1 MACLTRR
8 SLFRI
13 AGVGLLVF
21 ILMSV
26 ASAGASAR
34 STASPSGVLV
44 VNDSVGPATLDEAS
58 DACGFEDQWGT
69 NFYRQLFRIGTKPG
83 PYSGVTVQDPRTVL
97 GDVATSWSES
107 SNGLTYTIHLNPD
120 AKFLDGTPINAAAV
134 MFSMQRA
141 QTLGS
146 CGAAFWDAE
155 NFTDAPTMT
164 TPNATTVVVH
174 LKQPNGLLLDAWAVP
189 GPTAIYE
196 PSLVT
201 QHPDTKGQS
210 VNPYWA
216 NHIAGG
222 GGPYVLESYVP
233 DEKMIM
239 KANPAYTGPTPAMQ
253 AEVVANFGLS
263 ESTLVLDARN
273 GSADVTFGLT
283 PDDLVGLQS
292 DKSVRV
298 LKLPVQQFYSLGLNN
313 TIPPF
318 NNEKLREA
326 LAYAVPYQS
335 ILTDVLRG
343 FGAEY
348 YGPIAQTLP
357 DFNPAIAPQLTFNL
371 AKAKSLLAASGVKL
385 PLNVTMVLQQGAT
398 VPAQMA
404 TIVQADWAKL
414 NVHVSFDTL
423 GVTAYDT
430 TVEGRKD
437 ESFIRIDGP
446 GAATAGWLLGYDMIC
461 GGSFNLSDICIP
473 PADKLLTQAEN
484 TTNAALAQT
493 DYNKITALWRAEF
506 PKILLANIDQGI
518 VLNNAV
524 KKYDWSVIATE
535 EVHAITVT

>member
-21 ILMSV
+21 VLMSV

-83 PYSGVTVQDPRTVL
+83 PYPGVTVQDPRTVL
-97 GDVATSWSES
+97 GDLATSWSEAA
-107 SNGLTYTIHLNPD
+107 NGLTYTIHLNPD

-134 MFSMQRA
+134 KFSLQRA
-141 QTLGS
+141 QTLDS

-155 NFTDAPTMT
+155 NFSDAPTMT

-196 PSLVT
+196 PSLVS
-201 QHPDTKGQS
+201 QHADTKGQS

-239 KANPAYTGPTPAMQ
+239 KANAAYNGPTPAMQ

-313 TIPPF
+313 SLAPF
-318 NNEKLREA
+318 NNEKVREA
-326 LAYAVPYQS
+326 LSYAVPYQS
-335 ILTDVLRG
+335 ILSNVLRG
-343 FGAEY
+343 YGALY

-357 DFNPAIAPQLTFNL
+357 DFNPGLSAPLTFNL

-385 PLNVTMVLQQGAT
+385 PLNITLVLQQGAA

-404 TIVQADWAKL
+404 TIIQAEWAKL
-414 NVHVSFDTL
+414 NVHVSFNTL

-430 TVEGRKD
+430 TVEGHKAQASASTARGRRRPAGC
-437 ESFIRIDGP
+437 SATTCS
-446 GAATAGWLLGYDMIC
+446 AA
-461 GGSFNLSDICIP
+461 
-473 PADKLLTQAEN
+473 
-484 TTNAALAQT
+484 AAST
-493 DYNKITALWRAEF
+493 SR
-506 PKILLANIDQGI
+506 
-518 VLNNAV
+518 
-524 KKYDWSVIATE
+524 
-535 EVHAITVT
+535 